1 MRRAFSIFTLITVF
15 SVAGAQSI
23 NNSGAR
29 ITASG
34 DSYWVV
40 DGGNFTL
47 TGSGSANPDNLA
59 NLRITDDASLT
70 LTAGSSLTVTG
81 TVTNDAGTTGLVI
94 KSDATG
100 DASYRGPAAQSTVER
115 YLTASAW
122 HLLSSPVA
130 AATN

>member
-1 MRRAFSIFTLITVF
+1 MKRAFSIFALISVF

-23 NNSGAR
+23 NNNAAR

-34 DSYWVV
+34 NSCWVV
-40 DGGNFTL
+40 DGGNFAL
-47 TGSGSANPDNLA
+47 AGSGSANATTLA

-70 LTAGSSLTVTG
+70 LTAGSSHTVTG